1 MKPEDDMNIILV
13 GKRHGKSRTVS
24 VNAPVLAGAVLFVT
38 ALLVLAGWSGYKV
51 AVSQIEPAEPAESEL
66 VAQWQSRLG
75 EQKIELARI
84 EQNVQQQVDALTLRL
99 GEMQGRLLRL
109 DALGQRFLE
118 SGLVAS
124 VFF

>member
-51 AVSQIEPAEPAESEL
+51 AVSQIEPAEL
-66 VAQWQSRLG
+66 
-75 EQKIELARI
+75 
-84 EQNVQQQVDALTLRL
+84 QNRNWSL
-99 GEMQGRLLRL
+99 
-109 DALGQRFLE
+109 
-118 SGLVAS
+118 SGNPGWANRR
-124 VFF
+124 